1 MPNKYIIIGK
11 KYLYKLAMQENYE
24 EVTVLAVED
33 DLPTW
38 DENNVLI
45 VNNKKE
51 TFYVSSDELE
61 EKKWNL

>member
-1 MPNKYIIIGK
+1 MTNKDITIGK

-24 EVTVLAVED
+24 EVTVLAVAD

-45 VNNKKE
+45 INNKKE
-51 TFYVSSDELE
+51 KFYVSEDELE

>member
-1 MPNKYIIIGK
+1 MPNKDIIIRK

-33 DLPTW
+33 DLQTW

-45 VNNKKE
+45 INNKKE
-51 TFYVSSDELE
+51 KFYVSEDELE
-61 EKKWNL
+61 EKK